1 MSLKN
6 PFSFVTFQ
14 QVVYFLKIEMQ
25 KIMITKI
32 NLCDPD
38 TSQYL
43 NQHTLMCEKYGA
55 FQASH
60 VTK

>member
-1 MSLKN
+1 
-6 PFSFVTFQ
+6 
-14 QVVYFLKIEMQ
+14 
-25 KIMITKI
+25 MITKI
-32 NLCDPD
+32 SFCDPD

>member
-1 MSLKN
+1 
-6 PFSFVTFQ
+6 
-14 QVVYFLKIEMQ
+14 
-25 KIMITKI
+25 MITKI
-32 NLCDPD
+32 NFCDPD

-43 NQHTLMCEKYGA
+43 NQHTHMCEKYGT